1 MVSYE
6 WDLVKARAN
15 FAKHGVRFA
24 DAVSALEDEAALTI
38 KDPFSTVE
46 ERWITLGMDALGR
59 VLVVVYMWRGEDM
72 RLISARVATRRE
84 RLQYEEHDEA

>member
-6 WDLVKARAN
+6 WDVVKARAN

-24 DAVSALEDEAALTI
+24 DAVSALEDETALTI
-38 KDPFSTVE
+38 RDPVSTVE

-59 VLVVVYMWRGEDM
+59 VLVVVYIWRGEDM

-84 RLQYEEHDEA
+84 RLRYEEHDEA